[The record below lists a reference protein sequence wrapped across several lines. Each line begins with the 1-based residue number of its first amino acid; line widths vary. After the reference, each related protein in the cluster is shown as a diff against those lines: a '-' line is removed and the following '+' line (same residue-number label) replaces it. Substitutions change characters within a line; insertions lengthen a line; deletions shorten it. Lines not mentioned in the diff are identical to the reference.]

1 MNQLITDRYGNECV
15 DERTSADCRIFHDLG
30 QWSVP
35 PEALVLASPQ
45 IAAQQAPPS
54 FGVLADGQEM
64 ITADETCC
72 SLHAM
77 LKLKVVITAVTEM
90 KAVTVPFMGP
100 GSAPVMDSSWPTHRL
115 RSRQWTTTS

>member
-45 IAAQQAPPS
+45 IAAQQAPPG
-54 FGVLADGQEM
+54 FGVPADGQEM

-77 LKLKVVITAVTEM
+77 LELKVVTPYM
-90 KAVTVPFMGP
+90 DP
-100 GSAPVMDSSWPTHRL
+100 GSAPVMYSSWPTHRL